1 MSTIIKAKLSVQM
14 KDKNILEKVRNFLSQ
29 HGYTITGYYTDFY
42 GNKIPIEDG
51 FGVEISDYSFGIVK
65 EGDEYV
71 IKGDSMR
78 LKYRLKEAVKLV
90 ENLYASFVFED
101 VLQSEGWTV
110 NRKLVDGNL
119 ILEAESF

>member
-1 MSTIIKAKLSVQM
+1 MSTIIKAKLEV
-14 KDKNILEKVRNFLSQ
+14 KLTDKNVLEKVRNFLSQ
-29 HGYTITGYYTDFY
+29 HGYTITNYYTDFY

-78 LKYRLKEAVKLV
+78 LRSHLKEAVKLV
-90 ENLYASFVFED
+90 GNLYASFIFED
-101 VLQSEGWTV
+101 VLQSEGWMV
-110 NRKLVDGNL
+110 NRRLVDGNL